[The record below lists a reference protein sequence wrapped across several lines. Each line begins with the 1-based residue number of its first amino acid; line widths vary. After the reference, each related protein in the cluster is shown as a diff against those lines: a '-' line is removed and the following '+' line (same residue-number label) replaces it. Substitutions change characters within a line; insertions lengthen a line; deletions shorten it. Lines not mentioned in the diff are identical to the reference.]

1 MQPILSLSDHA
12 DHGHYH
18 GAYHRSRADSAY
30 LAYHA
35 IGLLPVFTQQPCRS
49 EIEQDTE
56 NEQYA
61 DRLQSVGICRSR
73 TCVCIRGA
81 DLLIACLCR

>member
-1 MQPILSLSDHA
+1 MQPILLYPITQITVIIMAHTTA
-12 DHGHYH
+12 
-18 GAYHRSRADSAY
+18 AALTVY
-30 LAYHA
+30 LAYCA

-61 DRLQSVGICRSR
+61 YADQS
-73 TCVCIRGA
+73 
-81 DLLIACLCR
+81 